1 MAALAGSPEALGVA
15 PVSPTCLATLDFR
28 NLITKPV
35 VWPPLAEAAERGEGG
50 VSAGSE
56 NCLRPVS
63 GEPE

>member
-1 MAALAGSPEALGVA
+1 MAALARGPEALGVE
-15 PVSPTCLATLDFR
+15 PTSPSCLATPDFR

-35 VWPPLAEAAERGEGG
+35 VCPPLAEAVERGEGG